1 MRFRVASYNVHKAVG
16 LDGRRDAARILR
28 VLSEIDADIVV
39 LQEADLRL
47 GARPSAIPRFLI
59 AQETPYQVAD
69 LARTD
74 VSLGWHGNAILLR
87 RGLVAERTEHI
98 ELPGLEPRGAVMVT
112 VAGMVI
118 VGAHLGLLRRWRL
131 QQMRTIR
138 DHLHGRTARCL
149 IAGDF
154 NEWSDGGGFEPWERD
169 FTLVLPGRSF
179 HAARPLAALD
189 RMAHGADLRV
199 HDARVWRSPLSRVA
213 SDHLPVWAEVE
224 PAQRPDAT

>member
-1 MRFRVASYNVHKAVG
+1 MRLRIASYNVHKAVG

-47 GARPSAIPRFLI
+47 GARPAAIPRFLI
-59 AQETPYQVAD
+59 DQETSYEVAD

-87 RGLVAERTEHI
+87 QGLTADHTEHI
-98 ELPGLEPRGAVMVT
+98 ELPGLEPRGAVMVS

-131 QQMRTIR
+131 RQMRTIR
-138 DHLHGRTARCL
+138 DHLQGRTGRCL

-154 NEWSDGGGFEPWERD
+154 NEWSPASGFEPWEAD
-169 FTLVLPGRSF
+169 LTCIQPGRSF
-179 HAARPLAALD
+179 HAARPVAALD
-189 RMAHGADLRV
+189 RLAHGRQLHV
-199 HDARVWRSPLSRVA
+199 HDTGVWRSALSRVA
-213 SDHLPVWAEVE
+213 SDHLPIWADVE
-224 PAQRPDAT
+224 PAPSADAP